1 MRVPDGRGV
10 ALNGAESLAGLT
22 FGPGFCAAVAFL
34 VIAVALASVC
44 AFRRGDA
51 ESTEDRPVADGLVAT
66 RPIPRSTAYLVGTLD
81 VSAFPPAVIRVGV
94 FSCTASHL
102 TSITQTECNFDI
114 LQEDGDDF
122 SEAMARLGNTIH
134 QLRAFYWWT
143 VRLMP
148 PTLQS
153 DLGVNV
159 DMAEARDA

>member
-1 MRVPDGRGV
+1 MI
-10 ALNGAESLAGLT
+10 GAESLAGLT

-34 VIAVALASVC
+34 VIAVALATVC

-51 ESTEDRPVADGLVAT
+51 ESTERRPGAEGRVST
-66 RPIPRSTAYLVGTLD
+66 RPIPRSTAYLIGTLD

-94 FSCTASHL
+94 FSCAASHL

-148 PTLQS
+148 TGLRREF
-153 DLGVNV
+153 GVDEV
-159 DMAEARDA
+159 TAAEARDA